1 MAWSVSVAV
10 LSIHI
15 CAFSK
20 QRVDH
25 MVVAAN
31 AGDVQWCAHC
41 LGSTIQVTAV
51 LGEYFDQVDVSLVR
65 SHVEWSPAVAIALV
79 KQCLSQL
86 TVLVYQDVV
95 AGAVVSLL
103 TSDPYVPEEL
113 FLVPSRLLLEEVSL
127 AHAFLCCLV

>member
-1 MAWSVSVAV
+1 MAWSISVAV

-15 CAFSK
+15 CAFLQ

-41 LGSTIQVTAV
+41 LGSTIQVTAE
-51 LGEYFDQVDVSLVR
+51 LGEYFDQVDVSFVR
-65 SHVEWSPAVAIALV
+65 SHVERSPPVAVALV

-86 TVLVYQDVV
+86 AVLIYQNVV
-95 AGAVVSLL
+95 ASAVVSLL

-113 FLVPSRLLLEEVSL
+113 FLVPSLLLL
-127 AHAFLCCLV
+127 